1 MIATSS
7 CKDYLDVNHNPNAV
21 EEINPE
27 NVLPSAQLKIANP
40 LMGWDFGFGGAYWV
54 QYWSQNPKASQF
66 KTLCDYGSF
75 DWSTS
80 YADLT
85 AGALNDLAYIQLQTA
100 SDPEAQGLWYIAEA
114 LSIFTWQMLTD
125 AWGDIP
131 YSEAIKGRDGLIYP
145 KFDSQ
150 QSIYSDLLR
159 RIDALLAMD
168 VSKQNVTPRFD
179 FVFGGNME
187 KWEMFATSLKL
198 KLMHRLSETSA
209 YDNAAVL
216 AFVEQ
221 AIADDKLLLSS
232 NAEVSGAIWEDKE
245 GKRHPMR
252 EFQDGGAGYLTTNVI
267 ACKSFLDFLIEE
279 SDPRLDK
286 LFTQFFIY
294 AMMRN
299 F

>member
-187 KWEMFATSLKL
+187 KWEMFATS
-198 KLMHRLSETSA
+198 
-209 YDNAAVL
+209 
-216 AFVEQ
+216 
-221 AIADDKLLLSS
+221 
-232 NAEVSGAIWEDKE
+232 
-245 GKRHPMR
+245 
-252 EFQDGGAGYLTTNVI
+252 
-267 ACKSFLDFLIEE
+267 
-279 SDPRLDK
+279 
-286 LFTQFFIY
+286 
-294 AMMRN
+294 
-299 F
+299 